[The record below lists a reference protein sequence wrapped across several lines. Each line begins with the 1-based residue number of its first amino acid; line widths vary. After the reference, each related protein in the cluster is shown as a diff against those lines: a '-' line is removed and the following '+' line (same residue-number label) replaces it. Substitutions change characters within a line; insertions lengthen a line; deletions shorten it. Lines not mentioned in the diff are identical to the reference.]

1 MVKEYLV
8 TGQAYEKKDQH
19 KQTILLHDAFVAKD
33 EWAAEDL
40 FNQKFKEEYSIIKI
54 YSVIDIS
61 INT

>member
-8 TGQAYEKKDQH
+8 TGQAYDKKDEY

-33 EWAAEDL
+33 EFIAEDL
-40 FNQKFKEEYSIIKI
+40 FNQKFKDEYNIMKI

-61 INT
+61 MNT